1 MNISVCIGSAC
12 HLKGSYTIINL
23 LKDAVA
29 RSGLGDK
36 VEISAAFCLGQCSS
50 EGVSVRFGEDI
61 ITGVSPENFDAIFE
75 ERVLNAVK

>member
-29 RSGLGDK
+29 RNGLGDK
-36 VEISAAFCLGQCSS
+36 VAVNAAFCLGQCSS
-50 EGVSVRFGEDI
+50 EGVSVRFGEDV
-61 ITGVSPENFDAIFE
+61 ITGVSPENFDEVFQ
-75 ERVLNAVK
+75 ERVLKARK